1 MLLWVVGFACVIWYY
16 MLFVLLDA
24 CAMFGLDVSCLVA
37 CCLIVV
43 VLWYVGVSG
52 LCLLIS

>member
-1 MLLWVVGFACVIWYY
+1 MLLWIVGFVCVIWYY
-16 MLFVLLDA
+16 RLFVLLDA
-24 CAMFGLDVSCLVA
+24 CVMFGLDAGCLVA
-37 CCLIVV
+37 CYLIVV